1 MKTTKQKNYKQK
13 DSETI
18 HGKRSYRLR
27 KDLEAEGNSEMKDY
41 IYKQYPVQEIRTE
54 NELTDDEY
62 AEISQRQLKAL
73 KLSMKHT
80 IDTWEEELSKNLP
93 ELVKEFQKD
102 VT

>member
-1 MKTTKQKNYKQK
+1 MKKTKQKNYKQK

-27 KDLEAEGNSEMKDY
+27 KDLEKEG
-41 IYKQYPVQEIRTE
+41 Q
-54 NELTDDEY
+54 
-62 AEISQRQLKAL
+62 
-73 KLSMKHT
+73 
-80 IDTWEEELSKNLP
+80 